1 MHAFYSRFT
10 APVKMLSK
18 IFSEINFIL
27 LRNPF
32 NKESG
37 PETVKNMQEKK
48 ALTAI
53 SRVCNMYALRQG
65 CPSGAPAFFC

>member
-18 IFSEINFIL
+18 IFSEIYFIL

-37 PETVKNMQEKK
+37 P
-48 ALTAI
+48 
-53 SRVCNMYALRQG
+53 
-65 CPSGAPAFFC
+65 